1 MNRTDFLQTLRDAL
15 HMLPMDEREDAVN
28 YFGELIEDKMSD
40 NGCTEREAIDS
51 LGRMDEIVASVMD
64 ARTEHDHAVPHTE
77 PVEGANEQTSHG
89 IKTVTVKAAAVRQI
103 MIRGRNC
110 PIEISR
116 GGSEEIVL
124 RYLQDE
130 YRQFDFSLEQGELRL
145 IQQPQTLFSLFG
157 IRQLFSDKSF
167 ITLTVPAELAA
178 ALDAQTSNSH
188 MQMDGIS
195 VWGALRLSTSNSSI
209 SVTSASAKAMD
220 ITTSNG
226 RLTAEGL
233 QVSGPITLRTSNARL
248 EAHQIEAGEALT
260 LRTSNGKIV
269 FSELNGTGITMHT
282 SNATVDGSLPHA
294 ANHYSVTS
302 ATSNGSN
309 TLKHHAHQGPVPLD
323 VRTSNSAIRVSFTDN
338 A

>member
-1 MNRTDFLQTLRDAL
+1 MTESL
-15 HMLPMDEREDAVN
+15 AVLN
-28 YFGELIEDKMSD
+28 
-40 NGCTEREAIDS
+40 IDDD
-51 LGRMDEIVASVMD
+51 G
-64 ARTEHDHAVPHTE
+64 ARTRPGTIGNRVFD
-77 PVEGANEQTSHG
+77 
-89 IKTVTVKAAAVRQI
+89 AVRQAI
-103 MIRGRNC
+103 VQLQLRPGN
-110 PIEISR
+110 SL
-116 GGSEEIVL
+116 SEADL
-124 RYLQDE
+124 A
-130 YRQFDFSLEQGELRL
+130 
-145 IQQPQTLFSLFG
+145 
-157 IRQLFSDKSF
+157 RQLGVSRQPVREAF
-167 ITLTVPAELAA
+167 I
-178 ALDAQTSNSH
+178 
-188 MQMDGIS
+188 
-195 VWGALRLSTSNSSI
+195 
-209 SVTSASAKAMD
+209 
-220 ITTSNG
+220 

-233 QVSGPITLRTSNARL
+233 QASGPITLRTSNARL